1 MNTAITQL
9 IFQTLNTF
17 LNIYLVL
24 IFIRILLSWFQ
35 TAEWA
40 YNAMSFLSPIID
52 PYLNIFRS
60 FIPPLGGID
69 ISAIL
74 AILALQFVSRI
85 LDSLS
90 AYSAVGF

>member
-1 MNTAITQL
+1 MDTAITQL
-9 IFQTLNTF
+9 IFQTLTAF

-35 TAEWA
+35 GAEWA
-40 YNAMSFLSPIID
+40 YNAMSFLSPITD

-69 ISAIL
+69 FSAIL
-74 AILALQFVSRI
+74 AIFALQFVARI
-85 LDSLS
+85 LASLS
-90 AYSAVGF
+90 PVATGF

>member
-1 MNTAITQL
+1 MDTAITQL
-9 IFQTLNTF
+9 VFQTLSAF

-40 YNAMSFLSPIID
+40 YSAMSFLSPITD

-69 ISAIL
+69 FSAIL
-74 AILALQFVSRI
+74 AIIALQFLSRI
-85 LDSLS
+85 IDSLYVS
-90 AYSAVGF
+90 SMMGF

>member
-74 AILALQFVSRI
+74 DFPVQTLNKHQVLNKHQTFIQA
-85 LDSLS
+85 
-90 AYSAVGF
+90 